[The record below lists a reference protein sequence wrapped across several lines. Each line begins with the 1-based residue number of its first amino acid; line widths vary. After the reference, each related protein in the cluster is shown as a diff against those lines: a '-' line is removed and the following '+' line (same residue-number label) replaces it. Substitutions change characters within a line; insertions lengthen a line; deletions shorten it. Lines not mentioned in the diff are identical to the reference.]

1 MDPIGLNLPSV
12 LTDAEVVFYGGVIAV
27 LTAIVQQL
35 SFIPIPE
42 GSRARAW
49 IIVVLSALFVGLS
62 ASAAHFAGT
71 NLVLALILSW
81 TALSAASLGLNRAA
95 SYTVAVAKDRA
106 DKPTVA
112 DYDPKNP
119 GAAG

>member
-1 MDPIGLNLPSV
+1 MDPIGLNLPSI

-27 LTAIVQQL
+27 MTAIIQAL
-35 SFIPIPE
+35 SWIPIPE

-49 IIVVLSALFVGLS
+49 IILVLSVLFVALS
-62 ASAAHFAGT
+62 AGATGYTGT
-71 NLVLALILSW
+71 NLVLALILSV
-81 TALSAASLGLNRAA
+81 TALSAGSLGLNRAA
-95 SYTVAVAKDRA
+95 SYTVAVATDRA
-106 DKPTVA
+106 EKPAVA